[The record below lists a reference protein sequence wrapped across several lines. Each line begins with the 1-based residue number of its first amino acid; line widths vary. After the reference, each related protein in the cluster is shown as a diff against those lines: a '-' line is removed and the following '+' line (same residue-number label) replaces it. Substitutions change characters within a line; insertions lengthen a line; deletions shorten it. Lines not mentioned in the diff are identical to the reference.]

1 MPATSRVRAR
11 VVAGVLVAAL
21 CTLAGAAPAGAA
33 KKKPAGPPSL
43 RAPAAIVVDAETG
56 AVLYAKHPDRRR
68 GIASTTKLMTALLAL
83 RSTKP
88 EQVFK
93 AAPYSAQ
100 AAESQIGLQ
109 AGERMTVHD
118 LMRALLLESANDAA
132 ATIAENVAGSTS
144 AFVERMNDEARA
156 LGLTGTSYANPVGL
170 DDPANYSTARD
181 LATLARELLT
191 DRTFARIVD
200 LPRARLASGAHPRT
214 VLNRN
219 MLVRSYPF
227 VNGVKTGHTD
237 EAGYVLVG
245 AASRNGA
252 KVVSVVLGER
262 SESAR
267 DSESLKLLRYGL
279 TRYEKVHV
287 ISAVRPMYLVPVNF
301 FDGVH
306 VTLHAASDVT
316 VTVPRGARVH
326 TYLRTPFPVHLTGP
340 LRAGSTVGKVTVSVD
355 GRPAANVPL
364 VTGEPVPGSS
374 WIREAAIDAGRTRP
388 TLALGVIGVVLLA
401 LLRLL
406 GPLRRVLRGGAG
418 R

>member
-1 MPATSRVRAR
+1 
-11 VVAGVLVAAL
+11 VAGVLVAAL
-21 CTLAGAAPAGAA
+21 CALGWAAPAGSAR
-33 KKKPAGPPSL
+33 KPAGPPPV
-43 RAPAAIVVDAETG
+43 RAPAAIVVDAQTG
-56 AVLYAKHPDRRR
+56 AVLYAKHPDRKRA
-68 GIASTTKLMTALLAL
+68 IASTTKLMTALLAL
-83 RSTKP
+83 HSTKP
-88 EQVFK
+88 DQVFE
-93 AAPYSAQ
+93 AAPYAAQ

-132 ATIAENVAGSTS
+132 ATIAENVAGSTP
-144 AFVERMNDEARA
+144 AFVERMNDEART
-156 LGLTGTSYANPVGL
+156 LGLTGTSYANPIGL

-200 LPRARLASGAHPRT
+200 LPRARLESGSHPRT

-219 MLVRSYPF
+219 LLVRSYPF
-227 VNGVKTGHTD
+227 VNGVKTGHTS
-237 EAGYVLVG
+237 EAGYILVG
-245 AASRNGA
+245 SASRNGA

-267 DSESLKLLRYGL
+267 DSETLKLLRYGL
-279 TRYEKVHV
+279 SRYEKVHV

-306 VTLHAASDVT
+306 VTLHAASDIT
-316 VTVPRGARVH
+316 LTVPRGARVH

-340 LRAGSTVGKVTVSVD
+340 LRAGSTVGKVTVAVD
-355 GRPAANVPL
+355 GRPAASVPL

-388 TLALGVIGVVLLA
+388 TLALGVIGVLLLVA
-401 LLRLL
+401 LRLL
-406 GPLRRVLRGGAG
+406 GPLRRVIRGGVG